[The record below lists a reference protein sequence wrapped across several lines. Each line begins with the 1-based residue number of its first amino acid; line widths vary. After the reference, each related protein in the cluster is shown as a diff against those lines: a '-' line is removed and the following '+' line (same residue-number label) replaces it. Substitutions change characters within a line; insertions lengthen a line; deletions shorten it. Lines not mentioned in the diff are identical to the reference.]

1 MIELAF
7 MLALAAGSPQVQE
20 VPAPPAC
27 RGAFETIDWQACA
40 DASGQGTPGYALAM
54 INMGTRAYLEGDYA
68 AALRFYDKAALPG
81 HSISSDVLF
90 HTFRGD
96 TYQHTG
102 REAEAR
108 ADANMAWLMLINDPS
123 VAGTPRDRRPVDDD
137 LRFFVLTRILP
148 ILKVG
153 DPAKFEPAR
162 AMFIALPVEGW
173 ESLSNR
179 AAVLEQLG
187 EYDAALIDSK
197 RAVDL
202 QPDQPGALNNHC
214 YILIQAG
221 QAQSGLPFCERAVAL
236 APDIAPIRHSYASAL
251 AAMGRC
257 GDAERQL
264 AEARRLEPGGAIYRE
279 PLACTPKS

>member
-81 HSISSDVLF
+81 HAISSDVLF

-123 VAGTPRDRRPVDDD
+123 VAGAPRDRRPVDDD